1 MTEQDS
7 HEKRHHF
14 RGKARPGCRV
24 DVTYRPAG
32 DDVPMT
38 SAVTRNLGIGGA
50 FIVTDRPEPVGTELI
65 IHIVIPCD
73 SPSEPEVVAVKG
85 EVRWTSESDSDEGV
99 GMGVVFLDV
108 PVDGVLKLSEYFASL
123 TGSEA

>member
-1 MTEQDS
+1 MTEQDR
-7 HEKRHHF
+7 HEKRRHF

-24 DVTYRPAG
+24 DVTYRPAA
-32 DDVPMT
+32 DDVPMVA
-38 SAVTRNLGIGGA
+38 AVTRNLGVGGA
-50 FIVTDRPEPVGTELI
+50 FIVTEQPEAVGTELI

-73 SPSEPEVVAVKG
+73 APSEPEVIAVKG
-85 EVRWTSESDSDEGV
+85 EVRWTSETDEA

-123 TGSEA
+123 TGSEV